1 MAMKRS
7 MKKAMK
13 AAKKAMKARSMK
25 KAMKSMKRR
34 AMKVSIVA
42 TNKLAKLSVFR
53 GKKVRTSGG
62 LKKNDLIKNKNGKVV
77 SKKASLKA
85 KKAYANGI
93 GKWAKATVAARKQL
107 GIKGFCPIGGKSA
120 KGAALLKKVRSLYRK

>member
-77 SKKASLKA
+77 SKKASLSSKKGKSAKWCAALVKGRKA
-85 KKAYANGI
+85 
-93 GKWAKATVAARKQL
+93 L
-107 GIKGFCPIGGKSA
+107 GINGFQAIGGKSA
-120 KGAALLKKVRSLYRK
+120 KGQALLKKVRSIYRA